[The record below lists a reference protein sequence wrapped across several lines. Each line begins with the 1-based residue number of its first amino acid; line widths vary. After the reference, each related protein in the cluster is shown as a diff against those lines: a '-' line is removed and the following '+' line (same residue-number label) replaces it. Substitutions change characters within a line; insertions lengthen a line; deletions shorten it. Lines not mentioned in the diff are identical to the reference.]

1 MATHRNSRAHRW
13 RSSCPRSIGVPN
25 AVNMVIMARLPMRPK
40 VAMVAA
46 RAQRGPVS
54 GSQCIRRS
62 GDEGFVCGGDRNDDQ
77 ERTGMAARRGF
88 RPVRQGRG

>member
-40 VAMVAA
+40 GGGGGSQGAA
-46 RAQRGPVS
+46 RA
-54 GSQCIRRS
+54 
-62 GDEGFVCGGDRNDDQ
+62 GFGQ
-77 ERTGMAARRGF
+77 PMHQA
-88 RPVRQGRG
+88 QW